1 MKKKAEGACVL
12 KENIFRPGSVLNR
25 ILLTLAAFV
34 LALMVQL
41 GIGSFYTRLV
51 VRPMEERTQN
61 ILAISQFVGSAD
73 RYAAVLSD
81 YRWDYNDRMSVSH
94 SLRTAREESTAML
107 AAVHADLGQVSE
119 EQYLIAS
126 ALRTTFDTYK
136 AFTDAILNLM
146 QEGESIK
153 ASALYFDKMAPC
165 GSYVQR
171 YSRQLLEQAIQD
183 NFNEYQRIM
192 RTSNLLRILQALS
205 LLLCMAV
212 GCSLV
217 ISIRTLVHA
226 VRNLS
231 DSSRE
236 ISNGNLDTA
245 DLAES
250 EDNEIGDM
258 NRAFN
263 EMKHSMKRQVKLLE
277 EKNVIEQELL
287 RKENEALE
295 MQNHMERSQLQ
306 LLRSQ
311 VDPHFLFNTLN
322 AIMYTAQQEAA
333 TKTYTLLGALSRLFR
348 YSLGSNAA
356 QVTLAREIH
365 ITESFYSL
373 YRARFG
379 SRLNLQWE
387 IAPDI
392 DPQIVMMP
400 SFILQPLAENAFR
413 HGIAP
418 KEEGGLVTMR
428 IFAEGEILHIR
439 VEDNGVGMK
448 EADLKAL
455 QEKLRK
461 SDIPSSHIGVY
472 NVAARTRML
481 GAQYGMDF
489 ESAEGQGTVAA
500 LRLPLVLE
508 EEDYDAED
516 DDC

>member
-1 MKKKAEGACVL
+1 MK
-12 KENIFRPGSVLNR
+12 NILRPGSVLNR

-34 LALMVQL
+34 LALMLQL

-61 ILAISQFVGSAD
+61 ILAISQFVGCAD

-81 YRWDYNDRMSVSH
+81 YRWDYNDRMNFSH
-94 SLRTAREESTAML
+94 NLRAVREESAAML
-107 AAVHADLGQVSE
+107 DAVRADLGQVSE
-119 EQYLIAS
+119 EQYLLA
-126 ALRTTFDTYK
+126 AAVKTTFAAYRTL
-136 AFTDAILNLM
+136 TDEVLSLM
-146 QEGESIK
+146 QEGELME
-153 ASALYFDKMAPC
+153 ASALYFDKMVPC
-165 GSYVQR
+165 GSYVQK

-183 NFNEYQRIM
+183 NFNAYQQITD
-192 RTSNLLRILQALS
+192 TSNLLRFLQAAS
-205 LLLCMAV
+205 LALCLAV
-212 GCSLV
+212 GISLV

-236 ISNGNLDTA
+236 ISSGNLDTA
-245 DLAES
+245 DLTENA
-250 EDNEIGDM
+250 DNEIGDM

-277 EKNVIEQELL
+277 EKNEIEQALL

-295 MQNHMERSQLQ
+295 LQNHMERSQLQ

-365 ITESFYSL
+365 ITDSFYSL

-379 SRLNLQWE
+379 SRLNMQWE
-387 IAPDI
+387 IAPEI

-428 IFAEGEILHIR
+428 IFAEDGILYIR

-448 EADLKAL
+448 AEDLKAL
-455 QEKLRK
+455 HEKLKK

-481 GAQYGMDF
+481 GEAYGMDF
-489 ESAEGQGTVAA
+489 ESEEGKGTVAS

>member
-1 MKKKAEGACVL
+1 MRKGRVFLKK
-12 KENIFRPGSVLNR
+12 NILRSGSVLKR
-25 ILLTLAAFV
+25 ILLTLAAFAA
-34 LALMVQL
+34 ALLLQL
-41 GIGSFYTRLV
+41 GIGSSYTRLV
-51 VRPMEERTQN
+51 VRPMEQRTQN

-73 RYAAVLSD
+73 RYAAVLD
-81 YRWDYNDRMSVSH
+81 NCRWDSNDLMNFSRN
-94 SLRTAREESTAML
+94 LRSAREESML
-107 AAVHADLGQVSE
+107 ALDAVHVDLGQVSE

-126 ALRTTFDTYK
+126 AVKTTFASYK
-136 AFTDAILNLM
+136 SLTDDVLSLM
-146 QEGESIK
+146 KDGELIK
-153 ASALYFDKMAPC
+153 ASTLYFDKMAPC
-165 GSYVQR
+165 GSYVQK

-192 RTSNLLRILQALS
+192 GTSNLLRILQAVS
-205 LLLCMAV
+205 LLVCLVV
-212 GCSLV
+212 GVSLV
-217 ISIRTLVHA
+217 ISIRTLA
-226 VRNLS
+226 YGVRNLS

-245 DLAES
+245 DLS
-250 EDNEIGDM
+250 DIDDNEIGDM

-277 EKNVIEQELL
+277 EKNEIEQALL

-295 MQNHMERSQLQ
+295 LQNHMERSQLQ

-356 QVTLAREIH
+356 QVSLAREIH

-428 IFAEGEILHIR
+428 IFAEGGILHIR

-448 EADLKAL
+448 AEDLKAL

-481 GAQYGMDF
+481 GDKYGMDF
-489 ESAEGQGTVAA
+489 ESVEGQGTVAA